1 MLGATPR
8 LQQIGELI
16 GVLTSA
22 GFVALVVI
30 LLNDSVPGGLGGA
43 ELPAPQAVL
52 MKLVIDGV
60 LDQNLPWTLI
70 FIGVGI
76 AVVASLFRVPVLA
89 FAVGVYLPMS
99 TMAAVFLG
107 GMTRL
112 LLTRSQP
119 EAEAERR
126 REQGVLFG
134 SGLVGGGGLTGV
146 LLALWVAVRG
156 GERIVGFPLG
166 LPEAAEMA
174 LALAGIAAILGLVT
188 LFARRRLD

>member
-1 MLGATPR
+1 
-8 LQQIGELI
+8 
-16 GVLTSA
+16 
-22 GFVALVVI
+22 
-30 LLNDSVPGGLGGA
+30 
-43 ELPAPQAVL
+43 
-52 MKLVIDGV
+52 
-60 LDQNLPWTLI
+60 
-70 FIGVGI
+70 
-76 AVVASLFRVPVLA
+76 
-89 FAVGVYLPMS
+89 
-99 TMAAVFLG
+99 
-107 GMTRL
+107 MTRL